1 MILAVDIGNTGMV
14 FGFYENSVLKEQC
27 RISSVP
33 VRTADEYGML
43 IRFWCMQKQIRPVL
57 EGCVISCVVPSLRR
71 PIESAVEAVFGC
83 QPLFVGHGVK
93 TGLNIRVDNQTDVGS
108 DIVANMVA
116 ATGKYSGPVAVVDFG
131 TATTLSAVNQAGEL
145 TGVAIMPGVQVGI
158 AALASCAAALPDISL
173 GTPKRLLG
181 KNTEES
187 MVSGSIY
194 GAAAMVDGMIG
205 RLKKEIKAEQL
216 KVIACGSLADRIVPY
231 CDTEIEVW
239 PHLTLDGLVKIY
251 ALNMRKRTGKLS
263 AEADKEY

>member
-14 FGFYENSVLKEQC
+14 FGFYEDGALKEQC

-33 VRTADEYGML
+33 VRTADEYSIL
-43 IRFWCMQKQIRPVL
+43 LRLWCTQKQIAPAL

-71 PIESAVEAVFGC
+71 PIEAAVEEVFGC

-131 TATTLSAVNQAGEL
+131 TATTLSAINQAGEL
-145 TGVAIMPGVQVGI
+145 IGVAIMPGVQVGI
-158 AALASCAAALPDISL
+158 TALASCAAALPDISL
-173 GTPKRLLG
+173 GVPKRLLG
-181 KNTEES
+181 KNTEDS
-187 MVSGSIY
+187 MVSGSIF
-194 GAAAMVDGMIG
+194 GAASMVDGMVG
-205 RLKKEIKAEQL
+205 RLKKEMSVENL
-216 KVIACGSLADRIVPY
+216 KVIACGSLAERIVPY

-239 PHLTLDGLVKIY
+239 PLLTLDGLVRIY
-251 ALNMRKRTGKLS
+251 GLNTRKRTAKQ
-263 AEADKEY
+263 AADTAKAR